1 MNSKLLSVR
10 QFLLRL
16 WYTARGRIATC
27 GSRVQHCW
35 RKFAVCPPHSQDV
48 AYQSATAWL
57 KKLNPKAD
65 AQGYDKALTYAW
77 RRFDQVNSASETLDK
92 KADNIM
98 RNAGLVAGLLGLA
111 INTIKISYPQL
122 LIPSLVAFT
131 ASLIIAA
138 LACNPTGGA
147 TSASVADVID
157 DVADGHT
164 SDAWMAASVHC
175 AIVGRNALNNWK
187 ADRIRWATYAFCIG
201 LALFLVPVSVMWT
214 WYGPAGQP

>member
-1 MNSKLLSVR
+1 M
-10 QFLLRL
+10 
-16 WYTARGRIATC
+16 
-27 GSRVQHCW
+27 
-35 RKFAVCPPHSQDV
+35 CPPHSQDV